1 MEAEQTRYMRFVGII
16 AGLEWKMANL
26 HIEVRHH
33 DIVVSQPETGHC
45 VTYRRY
51 PSSAMLEAL
60 CEMRSDPDAETLQ
73 FLSEA
78 WKAAYAK
85 AKALGWL

>member
-1 MEAEQTRYMRFVGII
+1 
-16 AGLEWKMANL
+16 
-26 HIEVRHH
+26 
-33 DIVVSQPETGHC
+33 
-45 VTYRRY
+45 
-51 PSSAMLEAL
+51 MLEAL